1 MLNLFAANGC
11 INYAESARLYIKQMR
26 ELQETHPWLFE
37 KFTEVYHAVRRS
49 DQLWSRLWSGLVI
62 EQTLMRFI
70 NTHGGLTRGRGI
82 SEAVRHL
89 WVLSLNDCSNKLE
102 S

>member
-70 NTHGGLTRGRGI
+70 NTRGGLTRGRGI